1 MKKLILAVLV
11 LTAACSKAPTEPDS
25 SNVRIRQQ
33 SYFKQI
39 MFEVFP
45 ETKVIAS
52 NVYKADDMQIKF
64 DLDLQSDY
72 IDEVKEITLS
82 YEHVPTD
89 SAATQLFRAWFQSN
103 ETRAQEEHNL
113 KTLPKVLYSKPTPE
127 STYQLYDAVLERN
140 VSVGLSAGWTQDEL
154 YFRIEM
160 R

>member
-11 LTAACSKAPTEPDS
+11 LMAACSKAPTEPDS

-39 MFEVFP
+39 MFEVLS
-45 ETKVIAS
+45 ETKLVAP
-52 NVYKADDMQIKF
+52 NVYKADDMKIKF
-64 DLDLQSDY
+64 DLDTESNY
-72 IDEVKEITLS
+72 IDEVKEIALS
-82 YEHVPTD
+82 YDHVPTD
-89 SAATQLFRAWFQSN
+89 SAASQLFRAWFQSN

-127 STYQLYDAVLERN
+127 STYQLYDAVLDRN
-140 VSVGLSAGWTQDEL
+140 VSVGLSAGLTQDEV

-160 R
+160 Q